1 MRQRQIT
8 ARDFTL
14 IEPVSMATYSFGW
27 LKVGD
32 YGYGHSIFVATDRD
46 QGRERHIRWDYAL
59 RDPGGHEAG
68 HLSSPLDAERRRSH
82 QSFVVPTAGRRG
94 WKSARLEFK

>member
-27 LKVGD
+27 LKAGD
-32 YGYGHSIFVATDRD
+32 YEYGHSIFVATDRD
-46 QGRERHIRWDYAL
+46 QG
-59 RDPGGHEAG
+59 P
-68 HLSSPLDAERRRSH
+68 
-82 QSFVVPTAGRRG
+82 
-94 WKSARLEFK
+94 